1 MKHLL
6 PELERHAWRLGAAL
20 GAFTQAVLDV
30 ATICAFSPPVV
41 SGESDVDELIEAA
54 LAHAKFLRQN
64 ADTDNDYGARA
75 TEAEAERWERL
86 AHAAQNELRSFVGTL
101 ADAATGD
108 L

>member
-1 MKHLL
+1 M
-6 PELERHAWRLGAAL
+6 G
-20 GAFTQAVLDV
+20 
-30 ATICAFSPPVV
+30 IFSAVV
-41 SGESDVDELIEAA
+41 SGGERDVDELIEAA

-75 TEAEAERWERL
+75 TKAEAERWERL
-86 AHAAQNELRSFVGTL
+86 AHAAQNELRSFVGTV